1 MKDNGLLHHLV
12 NYIKDLLA
20 EFHPSVEREVEMFKK
35 SSDYRN
41 PTHL

>member
-1 MKDNGLLHHLV
+1 MRHKRLLNHLV
-12 NYIKDLLA
+12 NTIKDLLA